1 MILPILSL
9 LGAGILVSV
18 ATFTY
23 FGGYW
28 YELLRKKDDDEQ
40 T

>member
-9 LGAGILVSV
+9 IGAGILVGV
-18 ATFTY
+18 AVFTY

-28 YELLRKKDDDEQ
+28 YQLLKKDDDE
-40 T
+40 